1 MKLIGRLLM
10 KKVLSASLALA
21 LTGCGGE
28 TIFNTEAEDMQAC
41 IVGTWNNEGN
51 IHSEQYTDAY
61 AEFYAYNEDGTFQYE
76 KRAKLDYNLILLEL
90 LVGVERPVPKYQVIR
105 KVGRWVYQ
113 DDMFYTQTTDHVGS
127 LAATEEEALNE
138 YPWDTLYRGVPI
150 DDVTYDQVSGT
161 TLHCDE
167 EYLAKYAM
175 KLVNENPLTYRSE
188 AQYAVQPKLSA
199 GTEFSELVF
208 NSDGTGTYERV
219 TQGVYTND
227 YYKFYDMTYSYI
239 GNIIRIVYADDDGE
253 DTTRLF
259 TYYGPIIKDGTDHPL
274 YVRQ

>member
-1 MKLIGRLLM
+1 M
-10 KKVLSASLALA
+10 KKVVPVSLAIA

-28 TIFNTEAEDMQAC
+28 TIFNPEAEDMQAC
-41 IVGTWNNEGN
+41 IAGTWNNEGN
-51 IHSEQYTDAY
+51 IYSEQYTEAY
-61 AEFYAYNEDGTFQYE
+61 AESYVYSEDGTFQYE
-76 KRAKLDYNLILLEL
+76 KRAKLDYDLILLEL

-113 DDMFYTQTTDHVGS
+113 DNMFYTRVTDHVGA
-127 LAATEEEALNE
+127 LEATEEEALNE
-138 YPWDTLYRGVPI
+138 YPWDTLYYGTPI

-175 KLVNENPLTYRSE
+175 KPVNETPLTYRSE
-188 AQYAVQPKLSA
+188 AQYAEQPNLSA
-199 GTEFSELVF
+199 GTGFSELVF

-219 TQGVYTND
+219 TEGVYSKD
-227 YYKFYDMTYSYI
+227 YYNFYEMTYSYI
-239 GNIIRIVYADDDGE
+239 GNIIRVVYEDDGE

-259 TYYGPIIKDGTDHPL
+259 TYYGPVIKDGTDHPL